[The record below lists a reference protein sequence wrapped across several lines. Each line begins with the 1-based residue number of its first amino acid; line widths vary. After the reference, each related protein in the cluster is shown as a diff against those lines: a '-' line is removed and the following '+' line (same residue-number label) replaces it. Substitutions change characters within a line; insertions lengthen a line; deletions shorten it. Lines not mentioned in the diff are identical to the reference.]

1 MSNYYYIL
9 SSLPQLKLDKSLSEE
24 DLDEAWQLI
33 QRNASAEDLKE
44 IAWFWQRNDLY
55 NLLETWQY
63 RFLNYPLRPL
73 RKPYSLTTEDL
84 AASEK
89 DIDILPPLW
98 REFYL
103 EHKEE
108 IIHWTANEMDSYAL
122 DYYFDQLAL
131 KADPFISQLFAF
143 EREVRS
149 LMATFNT
156 SLYPFANKEIRYGS
170 TPLHQQLLKGKSSL
184 SEKQKLGQT
193 FLQPLLNA
201 LATKDPQAIT
211 NAVHQV
217 LWNKADTLA
226 SAHYFDRLALL
237 NYCSKLFLIYRR
249 EQLSSNQQKPFLRDL
264 LGEALKN
271 INHHD

>member
-9 SSLPQLKLDKSLSEE
+9 SSLPQLKLDKSLFEE
-24 DLDEAWQLI
+24 DLDEAWRLI

-55 NLLETWQY
+55 NLLETWQN

-73 RKPYSLTTEDL
+73 RKPYSLKAEDL

-98 REFYL
+98 RVFYI

-108 IIHWTANEMDSYAL
+108 IMHWSANEMDNRAL
-122 DYYFDQLAL
+122 DYYFDHLAL
-131 KADPFISQLFAF
+131 KAAPFISQLFAF
-143 EREVRS
+143 EREVRR

-156 SLYPFANKEIRYGS
+156 SLYPFVNKEIRYGS
-170 TPLHQQLLKGKSSL
+170 TPLHQQLLKGKPSL

-249 EQLSSNQQKPFLRDL
+249 EQLSANQHKPFLGDL
-264 LGEALKN
+264 LDEALKN
-271 INHHD
+271 IYHHD